1 MKLKDLTPK
10 GQKAINERPI
20 NRSKVDYST
29 MKLKSN
35 IDQKWPST
43 EVMAYD
49 LRQWAGAV
57 LSASGPEL
65 AREIGLQLRDIGNQI
80 IKNQDDFNQYDLK
93 DEE

>member
-20 NRSKVDYST
+20 QRSKVDYST

-35 IDQKWPST
+35 IDQKWTST
-43 EVMAYD
+43 QEMEFD

-65 AREIGLQLRDIGNQI
+65 AKEIGLMMKEIGMQI
-80 IKNQDDFNQYDLK
+80 IKNQDDFNQYG
-93 DEE
+93 EE